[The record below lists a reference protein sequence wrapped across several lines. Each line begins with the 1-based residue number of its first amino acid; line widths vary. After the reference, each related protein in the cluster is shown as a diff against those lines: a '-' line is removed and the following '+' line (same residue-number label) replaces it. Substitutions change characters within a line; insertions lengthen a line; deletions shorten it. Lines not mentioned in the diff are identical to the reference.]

1 MIIVRV
7 FGGLGN
13 QIFQYAFYKCMKF
26 YNKDVYLDI
35 SDYGIHKHHN
45 GFELDKVFKI
55 KFDKATNKEIRKV
68 SFDKKSLLYRLIRK
82 IFKVELVKRSEY
94 AEMKDVCDVKIG
106 NMEQEVYFNGFW
118 QDIKY
123 VEFIE
128 NELRKELIFNE
139 KLSGKNKDVIDKF
152 IGRETVSIHIRRGDY
167 LNNKSLGGI
176 CNNEY
181 YLNAIEYIN
190 KVIERPVFFIFSDDM
205 EWVKNNFKLKSECIY
220 VYWNKDEE
228 SYKDMQ
234 LMSMCKHNIIANS
247 TFSWWGAWL
256 NMNRNKIVI
265 CPQKW
270 FNNQNSNLQ
279 INNWISF

>member
-13 QIFQYAFYKCMKF
+13 QIFQYAFYKCLEF
-26 YNKDVYLDI
+26 NNDDVYLDI
-35 SDYGIHKHHN
+35 SDYNIHHHHN

-55 KFDKATNKEIRKV
+55 KFNKATNKEIKKI
-68 SFDKKSLLYRLIRK
+68 SFDKKSFLYRLIRK
-82 IFKVELVKRSEY
+82 IFKIELVKTSEY
-94 AEMKDVCDVKIG
+94 TEMKDICDVKIG
-106 NMEQEVYFNGFW
+106 NIEQEVYFNGFW

-190 KVIERPVFFIFSDDM
+190 KVIDRPVFFIFSDDI

-220 VYWNKDEE
+220 VDWNKEEE

-265 CPQKW
+265 CPKKW
-270 FNNQNSNLQ
+270 FNNKNSNLQ
-279 INNWISF
+279 VNDWISF

>member
-13 QIFQYAFYKCMKF
+13 QIFQYAFYKCLEC
-26 YNKDVYLDI
+26 NNDDVYLDI
-35 SDYGIHKHHN
+35 SDYNIHHHHN

-55 KFDKATNKEIRKV
+55 KFNKATNKEIKKI
-68 SFDKKSLLYRLIRK
+68 SFDKKSFLYRLIRK
-82 IFKVELVKRSEY
+82 IFKIELVKTSEY
-94 AEMKDVCDVKIG
+94 TEMKDICDVKIG
-106 NMEQEVYFNGFW
+106 NIEQEVYFNGFW

-190 KVIERPVFFIFSDDM
+190 KVIDRPVFFIFSDDI

-220 VYWNKDEE
+220 VDWNKEEE

-265 CPQKW
+265 CPKKW
-270 FNNQNSNLQ
+270 FNNKNSNLQ
-279 INNWISF
+279 VNDWISF